1 MPARNVT
8 STSTNGITRGNG
20 VASATT
26 TVTAVHSSTLAS
38 ISLNLWFSGLG
49 RSIRLVHSAPID
61 TTMALGRSMNCM
73 ASSVM
78 PMTPVAERR
87 PR

>member
-1 MPARNVT
+1 M
-8 STSTNGITRGNG
+8 
-20 VASATT
+20 ASATT
-26 TVTAVHSSTLAS
+26 AVTAVHSSTLAS

-49 RSIRLVHSAPID
+49 RSIRLVQSAPID
-61 TTMALGRSMNCM
+61 TTMALGRSMTCM
-73 ASSVM
+73 ASSVA

>member
-1 MPARNVT
+1 
-8 STSTNGITRGNG
+8 
-20 VASATT
+20 
-26 TVTAVHSSTLAS
+26 VHSSTLAS

-49 RSIRLVHSAPID
+49 RSIRLVHSAPTD

-73 ASSVM
+73 AISVV
-78 PMTPVAERR
+78 PITPVAERR